1 MNLDDFARFN
11 EIDPQDMLSQIDE
24 LPDQLLTAWQ
34 IGLDS
39 SLPSWS
45 GISNV
50 LIAGMGGSAIGADLL
65 AAYASPIGSVP
76 IFVHRDYDLPA
87 WVKGSQTL
95 VIASSHSGDTEE
107 TLSALETALKRKC
120 RCLVISTGG
129 KIAQYAKSS
138 GIPVWRFEHE
148 GQPRAAVGYS
158 FALLLAV
165 LFRLNLIPN
174 PSRELIG
181 TVAALREG
189 QAQLMADISIADN
202 PAKRIAGQLVGR
214 WVTVMGSGLLA
225 PVARRWKGQI
235 SEIAKAWAQFEFL
248 PEANH
253 NTLAG
258 IQNPEDLLSRITVLF
273 LRAPSD
279 HPRNRLR
286 SDLTRKTFML
296 EGLGTDFIDAQ
307 GETRMAHL
315 WTCLHFGDYLA
326 YYLAMAYEVN
336 PTLVTAIE
344 NFKTEMVAGGE

>member
-1 MNLDDFARFN
+1 MNLDDFTRFN
-11 EIDPQDMLSQIDE
+11 EIDPQDMLSQIDG
-24 LPDQLLTAWQ
+24 LPDQLGTAWE

-39 SLPSWS
+39 SLPSWT
-45 GISNV
+45 GISTV

-65 AAYASPIGSVP
+65 TAFASPIGSVP

-107 TLSALETALKRKC
+107 TLSALETALNRRC

-129 KIAQYAKSS
+129 KIAQHAKSS

-158 FALLLAV
+158 FTLLLAV

-174 PSRELIG
+174 PSRDLIG
-181 TVAALREG
+181 TIDALRGE
-189 QAQLMADISIADN
+189 QTQLMADISIANN
-202 PAKRIAGQLVGR
+202 PAKRTAGQLLGL

-258 IQNPEDLLSRITVLF
+258 IQNPEDLLSRIMVLF

-286 SDLTRKTFML
+286 ADLTRKTFML

-307 GETRMAHL
+307 GETPMAHL
-315 WTCLHFGDYLA
+315 WTCLHFGDYMA

-344 NFKTEMVAGGE
+344 NFKTEMGAEGE

>member
-11 EIDPQDMLSQIDE
+11 EIDPQDMLSQIDG

-129 KIAQYAKSS
+129 KIAQSAKSS
-138 GIPVWRFEHE
+138 GITVWRFEHE

-181 TVAALREG
+181 TVAALREE
-189 QAQLMADISIADN
+189 QTQLLADISIADN

-307 GETRMAHL
+307 GETPMAHL
-315 WTCLHFGDYLA
+315 WTCLHFGDYMA

-336 PTLVTAIE
+336 PTLVTVIE
-344 NFKTEMVAGGE
+344 NFKAEMRAEGE

>member
-11 EIDPQDMLSQIDE
+11 EIDLEDMLSQIDE
-24 LPDQLLTAWQ
+24 LPDQLLTAWE

-174 PSRELIG
+174 PSRDLIG
-181 TVAALREG
+181 TVVALREG
-189 QAQLMADISIADN
+189 QTQLLADISIANN

-273 LRAPSD
+273 LCAPSD

-307 GETRMAHL
+307 GETPMAHL
-315 WTCLHFGDYLA
+315 WTCLHFGDYIA

-336 PTLVTAIE
+336 PTLVTVIE
-344 NFKTEMVAGGE
+344 NFKAEMRAGGE

>member
-1 MNLDDFARFN
+1 MNLDDYARFN

-24 LPDQLLTAWQ
+24 LPDQLLTAWE
-34 IGLDS
+34 IGKAS

-65 AAYASPIGSVP
+65 AAYALPMGSVP
-76 IFVHRDYDLPA
+76 IFVHRDYNLPA

-120 RCLVISTGG
+120 RCLVVSTGG
-129 KIAQYAKSS
+129 KIAQSAKSS

-174 PSRELIG
+174 PSRDLIG

-189 QAQLMADISIADN
+189 QPPLMADISIANN

-235 SEIAKAWAQFEFL
+235 SEIAKAWAQFEFI

-258 IQNPEDLLSRITVLF
+258 IQNPEDLLSRMIVLF
-273 LRAPSD
+273 LRASSD
-279 HPRNRLR
+279 YPRNRLR

-296 EGLGTDFIDAQ
+296 EGIGTDFIDAQ
-307 GETRMAHL
+307 GETRMEHL
-315 WTCLHFGDYLA
+315 WTCLHFGDYIA

-336 PTLVTAIE
+336 PTPVMAIE
-344 NFKTEMVAGGE
+344 NFKAEMAAEGE

>member
-1 MNLDDFARFN
+1 MNLDDFTRFN
-11 EIDPQDMLSQIDE
+11 DIDPQDMLSQIDG
-24 LPDQLLTAWQ
+24 LPDQLLTAWE

-45 GISNV
+45 GISTV

-87 WVKGSQTL
+87 WVKGSQIL

-129 KIAQYAKSS
+129 KIAQSAKSS

-174 PSRELIG
+174 PSRDLIG

-189 QAQLMADISIADN
+189 QTKLLADISIANN

-235 SEIAKAWAQFEFL
+235 SEIAKAWAQFEFI

-258 IQNPEDLLSRITVLF
+258 IQNPEDLLSRIMVLF

-279 HPRNRLR
+279 YPRNRLR

-296 EGLGTDFIDAQ
+296 EGMGTDFIDAQ
-307 GETRMAHL
+307 GETRMEHL
-315 WTCLHFGDYLA
+315 WTCLHFGDYMA

-336 PTLVTAIE
+336 PTPVMAIE
-344 NFKTEMVAGGE
+344 NFKTEMAAGGE

>member
-24 LPDQLLTAWQ
+24 LPDQLLTAWE

-129 KIAQYAKSS
+129 KIAQSAESS

-181 TVAALREG
+181 TVAALRAG
-189 QAQLMADISIADN
+189 QTQLMADISIADN
-202 PAKRIAGQLVGR
+202 PAKRIAGQLLGR

-279 HPRNRLR
+279 HLRNRLR

-315 WTCLHFGDYLA
+315 WTCLHFGDYMA

-336 PTLVTAIE
+336 PTLVKAIE
-344 NFKTEMVAGGE
+344 NFKAEMAAEGE

>member
-1 MNLDDFARFN
+1 VNLDDFARFN

-24 LPDQLLTAWQ
+24 LPDQLLTAWE

-76 IFVHRDYDLPA
+76 IIVHRDYDLPA

-129 KIAQYAKSS
+129 KIAKSAESS

-174 PSRELIG
+174 PSRDLIG
-181 TVAALREG
+181 TIAALREE
-189 QAQLMADISIADN
+189 QTKLLADISISDN

-214 WVTVMGSGLLA
+214 WITVMGSGLLT

-296 EGLGTDFIDAQ
+296 EGLGTDFVDAQ

-315 WTCLHFGDYLA
+315 WTCLHFGDYMA

-336 PTLVTAIE
+336 PTPVTVIE
-344 NFKTEMVAGGE
+344 NFKTEMRAGGE